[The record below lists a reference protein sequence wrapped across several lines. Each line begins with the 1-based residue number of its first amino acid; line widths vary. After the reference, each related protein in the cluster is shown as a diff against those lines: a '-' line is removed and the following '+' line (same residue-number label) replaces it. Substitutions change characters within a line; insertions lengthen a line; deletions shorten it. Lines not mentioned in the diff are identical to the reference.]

1 MLLIPFCLIVK
12 IFVRGKPGELSF
24 SEALFRVVS
33 EVVER
38 VEGEKAGFHVL
49 SDQGVGHFLQKKI
62 RFKVYPAQNKLFT
75 LNLINRKHFCM
86 QSPIHLIS
94 ITAILH
100 SYHEAPNEYHQ
111 LQLHQKV

>member
-1 MLLIPFCLIVK
+1 MFLIPFCLIVK

-62 RFKVYPAQNKLFT
+62 RFKVYPAQYQQFT
-75 LNLINRKHFCM
+75 LNLINRKHFCV
-86 QSPIHLIS
+86 QSSIHLIS
-94 ITAILH
+94 ITAVFH